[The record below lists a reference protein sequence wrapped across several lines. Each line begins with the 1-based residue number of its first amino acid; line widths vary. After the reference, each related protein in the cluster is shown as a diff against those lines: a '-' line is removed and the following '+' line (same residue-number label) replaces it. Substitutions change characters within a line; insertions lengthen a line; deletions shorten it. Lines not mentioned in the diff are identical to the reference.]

1 MRKFLVSGI
10 ALLLFLPHLAL
21 AANYEAGKQY
31 MVLDEPVPTS
41 DPNKVEVVEVFWYG
55 CIHCF
60 HFEPLISK
68 WKLAHKDDIEFVPV
82 PATWNE
88 RVKLH
93 ARAFYTAL
101 VLGKLEAMHESLFNA
116 FHVENKKFVSESEIQ
131 EFFAKFG
138 VDKDT
143 FDKAFNSFG
152 VKSMVTQAD
161 AKIRGY
167 KIEGTPE
174 IIVDGKYRI
183 TGRMAGSQ
191 AEMLKVADFLIA
203 NERKTKPGS

>member
-1 MRKFLVSGI
+1 MRKFLISGL
-10 ALLLFLPHLAL
+10 ALILFLPGLVG

-31 MVLDEPVPTS
+31 MVLEDPVPTS
-41 DPNKVEVVEVFWYG
+41 DPTKVEVVEVFWYG

-68 WKLAHKDDIEFVPV
+68 WQASHKNDIDFVRV

-93 ARAFYTAL
+93 AQAFYTAL
-101 VLGKLEAMHESLFNA
+101 VLGKLEAMHQALFNA
-116 FHVENKKFVSESEIQ
+116 FHVERKKFASEKEIA
-131 EFFAKFG
+131 EFFAKYG
-138 VDKDT
+138 VDEET
-143 FDKAFNSFG
+143 FNKAFNSFG
-152 VKSMVTQAD
+152 VKSMVAQAD
-161 AKIRGY
+161 AKVRGY

-174 IIVDGKYRI
+174 IIVNGKYRI

-191 AEMLKVADFLIA
+191 AEMLQVADFLIA
-203 NERKTKPGS
+203 KEKKRLSGS

>member
-1 MRKFLVSGI
+1 MRKILISGI
-10 ALLLFLPHLAL
+10 ALVLFLPGLVW

-31 MVLDEPVPTS
+31 LVLEDPVPTS
-41 DPNKVEVVEVFWYG
+41 DPSKVEVVEVFWYG

-60 HFEPLISK
+60 HFEPMVVK
-68 WKLAHKDDIEFVPV
+68 WKATHKNDINFVPV

-93 ARAFYTAL
+93 ARAYYTA
-101 VLGKLEAMHESLFNA
+101 VALGKIDEMHEALFNA
-116 FHVENKKFVSESEIQ
+116 MHVERKKLASEEEIG
-131 EFFAKFG
+131 EFFKQFG
-138 VDKDT
+138 VDKET
-143 FDKAFNSFG
+143 FENTFNSFG

-161 AKIRGY
+161 AKVRGY

-191 AEMLKVADFLIA
+191 AEMLKVADFLIEKEKKA
-203 NERKTKPGS
+203 KSGN